1 MFFVTYL
8 RRELRR
14 RMRQAVF
21 IALGL
26 AVGVGLVVTV
36 VAASTGVKKAQADVL
51 RSLYGVGTDITVTGK
66 PPSFSS
72 FRGGGS
78 GGVTFGGGGGFGR
91 SGGAPQICQNG
102 KCHSAAGQSIDSLR
116 SSGFGSISQ
125 SKVTQV
131 RALKDVQAVAGGL
144 VLNDTKFTF
153 PKNFGQPGGQGSFTP
168 PTSFSVDGVDTS
180 ELSLGPLSSGTITSG
195 HSLTTAEANSDV
207 AVVDSGYAK
216 TNQLKVGS
224 TISIADHN
232 FAVVG
237 IVAQPQG
244 GSPDDA
250 YIPLARA
257 QALGTTVSNGKSASL
272 AGDINSIYITAAS
285 AADIPAVQREVNKLL
300 PGDTVTT
307 AASLASEVTG
317 SISSAS
323 KLANDLGKW
332 LAIVVLIA
340 AFAVASLL
348 TLAAVARR
356 VREFGTLKALGWR
369 SKRIIAQ
376 VMGESLI
383 IGIIGGAVGV
393 GLGFAG
399 AAIVSSAAPKL
410 TATLPGPTG
419 PRFFTAGG
427 SGGGGFGGGGG
438 GGGFGGGGPRIFGQA
453 PTHALSVP
461 MSASVTVDA
470 IIAAVVLAIVGGL
483 LAGSFGS
490 WRIARLRPADAL
502 SRVA

>member
-66 PPSFSS
+66 APSFGSL
-72 FRGGGS
+72 RGGG
-78 GGVTFGGGGGFGR
+78 GTFRVGFGGGFGGR
-91 SGGAPQICQNG
+91 GSGSGPQICQNG
-102 KCHSAAGQSIDSLR
+102 KCHSAAGQTIDSLR
-116 SSGFGSISQ
+116 SAAFDPISQ
-125 SKVTQV
+125 LKVT
-131 RALKDVQAVAGGL
+131 AAGKLKDVQTVAGGL

-153 PKNFGQPGGQGSFTP
+153 PKSFGQPGSQGQFTP

-180 ELSLGPLSSGTITSG
+180 KLSLGPLSAGTITSG
-195 HSLTTAEANSDV
+195 HSLTSAEANSDV

-216 TNQLKVGS
+216 SNKLKVGS

-237 IVAQPQG
+237 IVTQPQG
-244 GSPDDA
+244 GSPDDV

-257 QALGTTVSNGKSASL
+257 QALGTSGSKSL
-272 AGDINSIYITAAS
+272 KGDVNSIYVTAAS
-285 AADIPAVQREVNKLL
+285 AADIPAVQQEVNKLL

-332 LAIVVLIA
+332 LAILVLIA

-369 SKRIIAQ
+369 SRRIIAQ

-399 AAIVSSAAPKL
+399 AAIVSSVAPKL
-410 TATLPGPTG
+410 TASIPGPTG

-427 SGGGGFGGGGG
+427 GGGAPG
-438 GGGFGGGGPRIFGQA
+438 GGGFGGGGPRLFGQA

-461 MSASVTVDA
+461 MSASVTVGA
-470 IIAAVVLAIVGGL
+470 IIAAVLLAIVGGL